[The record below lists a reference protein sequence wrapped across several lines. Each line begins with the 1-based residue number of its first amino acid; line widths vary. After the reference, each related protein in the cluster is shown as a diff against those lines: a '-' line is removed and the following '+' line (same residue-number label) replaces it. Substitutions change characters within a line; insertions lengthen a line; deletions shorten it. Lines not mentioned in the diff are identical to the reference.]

1 MRRYLVPNMKKVLLT
16 LCAVFVFVTA
26 CNNKNET
33 ESSQAK
39 PSVQKVPF
47 SLSIVPETSR
57 GEGFGSSIEMA
68 HDKPREFYVVLT
80 NSSSEPQAVW
90 EDWNSWGYQTVSFEL
105 TNVDGK
111 KFHVSRR
118 PGIFTVN
125 FPSTFLISPGE
136 HQVYAIRL
144 DQWWETQPP
153 LPKTDET
160 DITLKA
166 IYEVPPTPEAAQY
179 KVWTGR
185 LESRTYNFKLRQW

>member
-1 MRRYLVPNMKKVLLT
+1 MKKVLLT
-16 LCAVFVFVTA
+16 LCVVFVFVTA
-26 CNNKNET
+26 CNTKKET
-33 ESSQAK
+33 AISQAK

-90 EDWNSWGYQTVSFEL
+90 EHWNSWGYQTVSFEL

-125 FPSTFLISPGE
+125 FPSTFVISPGE

-185 LESRTYNFKLRQW
+185 LESPTYNFKLRQW

>member
-16 LCAVFVFVTA
+16 LCVVFLFVTA
-26 CNNKNET
+26 CNTKKET
-33 ESSQAK
+33 AISQAK
-39 PSVQKVPF
+39 PSVRKVPF

-90 EDWNSWGYQTVSFEL
+90 EHWNSWGYQTVSFEL

-125 FPSTFLISPGE
+125 FPSTFVISPENIKFMPSDSTNGGRRS
-136 HQVYAIRL
+136 HHF
-144 DQWWETQPP
+144 
-153 LPKTDET
+153 PKLMKR
-160 DITLKA
+160 TL
-166 IYEVPPTPEAAQY
+166 
-179 KVWTGR
+179 R
-185 LESRTYNFKLRQW
+185 